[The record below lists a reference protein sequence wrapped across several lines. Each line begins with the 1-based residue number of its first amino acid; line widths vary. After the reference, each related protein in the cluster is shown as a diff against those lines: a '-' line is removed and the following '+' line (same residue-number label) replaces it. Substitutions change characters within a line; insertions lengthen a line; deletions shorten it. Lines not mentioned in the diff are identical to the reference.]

1 MGTHSA
7 KHARESGLRI
17 IVTGGGTGG
26 HTYPALT
33 TIRTIRARLAGT
45 GQQPRFLWVGVAT
58 GLEARI
64 CREEDI
70 PFRAITT
77 GKLRRSPTPRELAR
91 NVADAFRIP
100 LGMMQAFVIVLRTRP
115 DVVLSTGGY
124 VSVPIGVTAWILR
137 RPLVMHEQTATV
149 GLANRI
155 LARLA
160 TRVLLSHE
168 SSLDHLPARART
180 RGVVT
185 GNPIRPEVLAGDRE
199 RGLAGYGQDPQPPLV
214 LVTGGAT
221 GALQVNELVAGILP
235 DVLPYCHMLHQA
247 GEYGFAKARDAAAGL
262 PEALAGRYR
271 VVDYIHDELPD
282 VLAAADVVI
291 CRSGAGTVAELTGL
305 GKASILIPL
314 VPTGGDEQRRTAR
327 HLAGS
332 GAARM
337 LTGPDATSERLRDE
351 LLTLLKDPQERKSL
365 ADNARRHGRP
375 DAAAEVAEEVIS
387 AARKRKGSHVG
398 PGDGKIPGRPSAKE

>member
-1 MGTHSA
+1 MGAHSS
-7 KHARESGLRI
+7 KHLGGIRI

-33 TIRTIRARLAGT
+33 TIHELRARFAET
-45 GQQPRFLWVGVAT
+45 GIHAQFLWVGVAS
-58 GLEARI
+58 GLEAKI
-64 CREEDI
+64 CRQEHI
-70 PFRAITT
+70 PFKAITT

-100 LGMMQAFVIVLRTRP
+100 LGVLQAFGIVLRTRP

-124 VSVPIGVTAWILR
+124 VCVPIGVAAWVLR

-168 SSLDHLPARART
+168 SSIEHLPARAR
-180 RGVVT
+180 RRAVVT
-185 GNPIRPEVLAGDRE
+185 GNPIRPEVLAGDRT
-199 RGLAGYGQDPQPPLV
+199 RGLAGYGQDAQSPLV

-221 GALQVNELVAGILP
+221 GALQVNDLVAAILP
-235 DVLPYCHMLHQA
+235 DVLPYCYLLHQS
-247 GEYGFAKARDAAAGL
+247 GEYGFARAREAAAAL
-262 PEALAGRYR
+262 PGPLALRYR

-291 CRSGAGTVAELTGL
+291 CRSGASTTAELTGL
-305 GKASILIPL
+305 GKAAILIPL
-314 VPTGGDEQRRTAR
+314 VPTSGDEQRRTAR
-327 HLAGS
+327 HLAAE

-337 LTGPDATSERLRDE
+337 LTGSDATPERLRDE
-351 LLTLLKDPQERKSL
+351 LLELLKNPEERS
-365 ADNARRHGRP
+365 AMAARAREHGRP
-375 DAAAEVAEEVIS
+375 DAASRVAQEIIVAIGRR
-387 AARKRKGSHVG
+387 AAPRRQDAAAS
-398 PGDGKIPGRPSAKE
+398 R

>member
-7 KHARESGLRI
+7 KHVRKTGLRI

-33 TIRTIRARLAGT
+33 TIRTLRAEFGRT
-45 GQQPRFLWVGVAT
+45 GPPLQFLWVGVAT

-64 CREEDI
+64 CREQRI

-91 NVADAFRIP
+91 NVVDAFRIP
-100 LGMMQAFVIVLRTRP
+100 FGVLQAFGIVARYRP

-124 VSVPIGVTAWILR
+124 VCVPIGMAAWVLR
-137 RPLVMHEQTATV
+137 RPLVMHEQTAAL

-160 TRVLLSHE
+160 TRVLVSHE
-168 SSLDHLPARART
+168 SSVGHLPARARP
-180 RGVVT
+180 RAVVT

-199 RGLAGYGQDPQPPLV
+199 RGMAAYGQDPQPPLV

-221 GALQVNELVAGILP
+221 GALQVNTLVAGILP

-247 GEYGFAKARDAAAGL
+247 GQQGLAQARAAAAAL
-262 PEALAGRYR
+262 PATLAGRYR

-314 VPTGGDEQRRTAR
+314 VPTSGDEQRRTAR
-327 HLAGS
+327 HLAEA

-337 LTGPDATSERLRDE
+337 LTGPDATPERLRDE
-351 LLTLLKDPQERKSL
+351 LLTLLKDPQESRNL
-365 ADNARRHGRP
+365 ADNARTHGRP
-375 DAAAEVAEEVIS
+375 DAAQRVTQEVIS
-387 AARKRKGSHVG
+387 AARRK
-398 PGDGKIPGRPSAKE
+398 KQ

>member
-1 MGTHSA
+1 MGSHSA
-7 KHARESGLRI
+7 KHFRKVRI

-33 TIRTIRARLAGT
+33 SIRAVRARLEAAGT
-45 GQQPRFLWVGVAT
+45 RPQFLWVGVAS

-64 CREEDI
+64 CREEGI

-91 NVADAFRIP
+91 NVRDAFRIP
-100 LGMMQAFVIVLRTRP
+100 LGMLQAFVIVLRTRP

-124 VSVPIGVTAWILR
+124 VCVPIGVAAWVLR
-137 RPLVMHEQTATV
+137 RPLVMHEQVSAL

-160 TRVLLSHE
+160 TRVLLSHD
-168 SSLDHLPARART
+168 SSLEHLPAKARGRA
-180 RGVVT
+180 VVT
-185 GNPIRPEVLAGDRE
+185 GNPIRPEVLAGDSR
-199 RGLAGYGQDPQPPLV
+199 RGLAAYGAGAEPPLV

-221 GALQVNELVAGILP
+221 GAVQINELVARILP
-235 DVLPYCHMLHQA
+235 DVLPYCYLLHQS
-247 GEYGFAKARDAAAGL
+247 GEYGFANAQTAAAGL
-262 PEALAGRYR
+262 PEPLARRYR
-271 VVDYIHDELPD
+271 VVDYIHGELPD

-291 CRSGAGTVAELTGL
+291 GRSGAGTTAELTAL
-305 GKASILIPL
+305 GKPAILIPL

-327 HLAGS
+327 HLAQA

-337 LTGPDATSERLRDE
+337 LTGPDATPERLRDE
-351 LLTLLKDPQERKSL
+351 VLALLKNPQERESL
-365 ADNARRHGRP
+365 AAGARRLGRP
-375 DAAAEVAEEVIS
+375 DAADRVAEEVIA
-387 AARKRKGSHVG
+387 AARKRPAAVRSGHV
-398 PGDGKIPGRPSAKE
+398 

>member
-1 MGTHSA
+1 MGAHSA
-7 KHARESGLRI
+7 KHLRGIRI

-33 TIRTIRARLAGT
+33 TIRALRARFAETGT
-45 GQQPRFLWVGVAT
+45 HAQFLWVGVAN

-64 CREEDI
+64 CRREHI

-77 GKLRRSPTPRELAR
+77 GKLRRSPTPRELAK

-100 LGMMQAFVIVLRTRP
+100 LGVLQAFGIVLRTRP

-124 VSVPIGVTAWILR
+124 VCVPIGVAAWTLR

-168 SSLDHLPARART
+168 SSIGHLPGRAR
-180 RGVVT
+180 RRAVVT
-185 GNPIRPEVLAGDRE
+185 GNPIRPEVLAGDPL
-199 RGLAGYGQDPQPPLV
+199 RGLAAYGKDAQPPLV

-221 GALQVNELVAGILP
+221 GAVQVNDLVAGILP
-235 DVLPYCHMLHQA
+235 DVLPHCHLLHQS
-247 GEYGFAKARDAAAGL
+247 GEYGLAKARDAAAGL
-262 PEALAGRYR
+262 PAPLASRYR

-291 CRSGAGTVAELTGL
+291 GRSGASTVAELTGL
-305 GKASILIPL
+305 GKACILIPL
-314 VPTGGDEQRRTAR
+314 VPTGGDEQRGTAR
-327 HLAGS
+327 HLAGA

-337 LTGPDATSERLRDE
+337 LTGPDATPERLRDE
-351 LLTLLKDPQERKSL
+351 LLALLKDPDERKRL
-365 ADNARRHGRP
+365 ADRAREHGRP
-375 DAAAEVAEEVIS
+375 DAGDRVAQELIS
-387 AARKRKGSHVG
+387 TIRKRATQH
-398 PGDGKIPGRPSAKE
+398 RR

>member
-1 MGTHSA
+1 MGAHSS
-7 KHARESGLRI
+7 KHLGGVRI

-33 TIRTIRARLAGT
+33 TIHELRARFAETGT
-45 GQQPRFLWVGVAT
+45 HAQFLWVGVAS
-58 GLEARI
+58 GLEAKI
-64 CREEDI
+64 CSQEHI
-70 PFRAITT
+70 PFKAITT

-100 LGMMQAFVIVLRTRP
+100 LGVLQAFGIVLRTRP

-124 VSVPIGVTAWILR
+124 VCVPIGVAAWVLR

-168 SSLDHLPARART
+168 SSIEHLPARAR
-180 RGVVT
+180 RRAVVT
-185 GNPIRPEVLAGDRE
+185 GNPIRPEVLAGDRT
-199 RGLAGYGQDPQPPLV
+199 RGLAAYGRDAQPPLV

-221 GALQVNELVAGILP
+221 GALQVNDLVAAILP
-235 DVLPYCHMLHQA
+235 DVLPYCYMLHQS
-247 GEYGFAKARDAAAGL
+247 GEYGFARAREAAAAL
-262 PEALAGRYR
+262 PEPLALRYR
-271 VVDYIHDELPD
+271 VVDYIHNELPD

-291 CRSGAGTVAELTGL
+291 CRSGASTTAELTGL
-305 GKASILIPL
+305 GKAAILIPL

-327 HLAGS
+327 HLAAE

-337 LTGPDATSERLRDE
+337 LTGSDATPEQLRDDLLE
-351 LLTLLKDPQERKSL
+351 LLKNPDERSTM
-365 ADNARRHGRP
+365 AARAREHGRP
-375 DAAAEVAEEVIS
+375 DAASRVAQEIIGAIGRR
-387 AARKRKGSHVG
+387 AAPRRQAAAAS
-398 PGDGKIPGRPSAKE
+398 R

>member
-1 MGTHSA
+1 MGAHSA
-7 KHARESGLRI
+7 KHLRGI
-17 IVTGGGTGG
+17 RIVVTGGGTGG

-33 TIRTIRARLAGT
+33 TIRALRARFAETGT
-45 GQQPRFLWVGVAT
+45 NAQFLWVGVAS

-64 CREEDI
+64 CRQEGI

-77 GKLRRSPTPRELAR
+77 GKLRRSPTPRELAK

-100 LGMMQAFVIVLRTRP
+100 FGVLQAFGIVLRTRP

-124 VSVPIGVTAWILR
+124 VCVPIGVAAWALR
-137 RPLVMHEQTATV
+137 RPLVMHEQIATL

-168 SSLDHLPARART
+168 SSIGHLPGRARG
-180 RGVVT
+180 RAVVT
-185 GNPIRPEVLAGDRE
+185 GNPIRPEVLAGDGR
-199 RGLAGYGQDPQPPLV
+199 RGVAAYGTDAQPPLV

-221 GALQVNELVAGILP
+221 GAVQVNDLVARILP
-235 DVLPYCHMLHQA
+235 DVLPYCHMLHQS
-247 GEYGFAKARDAAAGL
+247 GEYGLAKAREVAAGL
-262 PEALAGRYR
+262 PEPLASRYR

-282 VLAAADVVI
+282 VLAAADVMI
-291 CRSGAGTVAELTGL
+291 CRSGASTVAELTGL
-305 GKASILIPL
+305 GKACILIPL

-327 HLAGS
+327 HLAED

-337 LTGPDATSERLRDE
+337 LTGPDATPERLRDE
-351 LLTLLKDPQERKSL
+351 LLALLKNPGERQRL
-365 ADNARRHGRP
+365 AGRAREHGRP
-375 DAAAEVAEEVIS
+375 DAGDRVAQEVMGAI
-387 AARKRKGSHVG
+387 RKRTA
-398 PGDGKIPGRPSAKE
+398 PPRR

>member
-1 MGTHSA
+1 MGAHSA
-7 KHARESGLRI
+7 KHLRGI
-17 IVTGGGTGG
+17 RIVVTGGGTGG

-33 TIRTIRARLAGT
+33 TIRALRARFAETGT
-45 GQQPRFLWVGVAT
+45 NVQFLWVGVAT

-64 CREEDI
+64 CRQEGI

-77 GKLRRSPTPRELAR
+77 GKLRRSPTPRELAK

-100 LGMMQAFVIVLRTRP
+100 LGVLQAFGIVLRTRP

-124 VSVPIGVTAWILR
+124 VCVPIGVAAWAVR
-137 RPLVMHEQTATV
+137 RPLVMHEQIVTL

-168 SSLDHLPARART
+168 SSIGHLPARARG
-180 RGVVT
+180 RAVVT
-185 GNPIRPEVLAGDRE
+185 GNPIRPEVLAGDRR
-199 RGLAGYGQDPQPPLV
+199 RGLAAYGPDAQPPLV

-221 GALQVNELVAGILP
+221 GALQVNDLVARILP
-235 DVLPYCHMLHQA
+235 DVLPHCHMLHQS
-247 GEYGFAKARDAAAGL
+247 GEYGFAKAREAAAGL
-262 PEALAGRYR
+262 PEPLARRYR

-291 CRSGAGTVAELTGL
+291 ARSGASTVAELTGL
-305 GKASILIPL
+305 GKAVILIPL

-327 HLAGS
+327 HLAEA

-337 LTGPDATSERLRDE
+337 LTGADATPERLRDE
-351 LLTLLKDPQERKSL
+351 LLALLKNPGERQRM
-365 ADNARRHGRP
+365 ADAARQHGRP
-375 DAAAEVAEEVIS
+375 DAADRVAQELMGAI
-387 AARKRKGSHVG
+387 RKH
-398 PGDGKIPGRPSAKE
+398 IEPSRRTRWAG

>member
-1 MGTHSA
+1 MGAHSA
-7 KHARESGLRI
+7 KHLRKI
-17 IVTGGGTGG
+17 RIVVTGGGTGG

-33 TIRTIRARLAGT
+33 TIRALQGRFAETGT
-45 GQQPRFLWVGVAT
+45 SAQFLWVGVAS
-58 GLEARI
+58 GLEAKI
-64 CREEDI
+64 CRQEGI

-100 LGMMQAFVIVLRTRP
+100 LGVLQAFGIVLRTRP

-124 VSVPIGVTAWILR
+124 VCVPIGVAAWALR
-137 RPLVMHEQTATV
+137 RPLVMHEQTATL

-168 SSLDHLPARART
+168 SSLGHLPARARG

-185 GNPIRPEVLAGDRE
+185 GNPIRPEVLAGDGQ
-199 RGLAGYGQDPQPPLV
+199 RGAAAYGTDAQPPLV

-221 GALQVNELVAGILP
+221 GALQVNNLVARILP
-235 DVLPYCHMLHQA
+235 DVLPYCHMLHQS
-247 GEYGFAKARDAAAGL
+247 GEYGFDQAREVAAGL
-262 PEALAGRYR
+262 PEPLAARYR

-291 CRSGAGTVAELTGL
+291 GRSGASTVAELTGL
-305 GKASILIPL
+305 GKACILIPL

-327 HLAGS
+327 HLAEA

-337 LTGPDATSERLRDE
+337 LTGPDATPERLRDE
-351 LLTLLKDPQERKSL
+351 LLALIKNPEERQRL
-365 ADNARRHGRP
+365 ADRAREHGRP
-375 DAAAEVAEEVIS
+375 DAAERVAEQVESTI
-387 AARKRKGSHVG
+387 RKR
-398 PGDGKIPGRPSAKE
+398 SAPPRG

>member
-1 MGTHSA
+1 MGAHSA
-7 KHARESGLRI
+7 KHLRGIRI

-33 TIRTIRARLAGT
+33 TIRALRARFAESGT
-45 GQQPRFLWVGVAT
+45 HAQFLWVGVAS

-64 CREEDI
+64 CRQEHI

-100 LGMMQAFVIVLRTRP
+100 LGVLQAFGIVLRTRP

-124 VSVPIGVTAWILR
+124 VCVPIGVAAWILR
-137 RPLVMHEQTATV
+137 RPLVMHEQIATL

-160 TRVLLSHE
+160 TRILLSHE
-168 SSLDHLPARART
+168 SSMEHLPARAR
-180 RGVVT
+180 RRAVVT
-185 GNPIRPEVLAGDRE
+185 GNPIRPEVLAGDRL
-199 RGLAGYGQDPQPPLV
+199 RGLSGYGKDAQPPLV

-235 DVLPYCHMLHQA
+235 DVLPYCFMLHQS
-247 GEYGFAKARDAAAGL
+247 GEYGFARAQQAAASL
-262 PEALAGRYR
+262 TEPLASHYR
-271 VVDYIHDELPD
+271 VVEYIHDELPD
-282 VLAAADVVI
+282 VLAAADVVVG
-291 CRSGAGTVAELTGL
+291 RSGASTVAELTGL
-305 GKASILIPL
+305 GKACILIPL

-327 HLAGS
+327 HLAED

-337 LTGPDATSERLRDE
+337 LTGPDATPERLRDE
-351 LLTLLKDPQERKSL
+351 LLELLKNPQERNSM
-365 ADNARRHGRP
+365 AARAREHGRP
-375 DAAAEVAEEVIS
+375 DAADRVAQEIIAAIGRRS
-387 AARKRKGSHVG
+387 APH
-398 PGDGKIPGRPSAKE
+398 RP

>member
-1 MGTHSA
+1 MGAHSS
-7 KHARESGLRI
+7 KHLGGVRI

-33 TIRTIRARLAGT
+33 TIHELRARFAETGT
-45 GQQPRFLWVGVAT
+45 HAQFLWVGVAS
-58 GLEARI
+58 GLEAKI
-64 CREEDI
+64 CSQEHI
-70 PFRAITT
+70 PFKAITT

-100 LGMMQAFVIVLRTRP
+100 LGVLQAFGIVLRTRP

-124 VSVPIGVTAWILR
+124 VCVPIGVAAWVLR

-168 SSLDHLPARART
+168 SSIEHLPARAR
-180 RGVVT
+180 RRAVVT
-185 GNPIRPEVLAGDRE
+185 GNPIRPEVLAGDRT
-199 RGLAGYGQDPQPPLV
+199 RGLAAYGRDAQPPLV

-221 GALQVNELVAGILP
+221 GALQVNDLVAAILP
-235 DVLPYCHMLHQA
+235 DVLPYCYMLHQS
-247 GEYGFAKARDAAAGL
+247 GEYGFARAREAAAAL
-262 PEALAGRYR
+262 PEPLALRYR
-271 VVDYIHDELPD
+271 VVDYIHNELPD

-291 CRSGAGTVAELTGL
+291 CRSGASTTAELTGL
-305 GKASILIPL
+305 GKAAILIPL

-327 HLAGS
+327 HLAAE

-337 LTGPDATSERLRDE
+337 LTGSDATPEALRDE
-351 LLTLLKDPQERKSL
+351 LLELLKDPEERSTL
-365 ADNARRHGRP
+365 AARAREHGRP
-375 DAAAEVAEEVIS
+375 DAASRVAQEIIGAIGRR
-387 AARKRKGSHVG
+387 AAPRRQAAAAS
-398 PGDGKIPGRPSAKE
+398 R

>member
-1 MGTHSA
+1 MGAHSA
-7 KHARESGLRI
+7 RNLRGIRI

-33 TIRTIRARLAGT
+33 TIRALQSRFAASGTRA
-45 GQQPRFLWVGVAT
+45 QFLWVGVAG

-64 CREEDI
+64 CREQHI

-100 LGMMQAFVIVLRTRP
+100 LGVLQAFGIVLRTRP

-124 VSVPIGVTAWILR
+124 VCVPVGVAAWVLR
-137 RPLVMHEQTATV
+137 RPLVMHEQTSTV

-168 SSLDHLPARART
+168 SSAGRLPGRAR
-180 RGVVT
+180 RRAVVT
-185 GNPIRPEVLAGDRE
+185 GNPVRPEVLAGDRV
-199 RGLAGYGQDPQPPLV
+199 RGVAAYGAEAQPPLV

-221 GALQVNELVAGILP
+221 GALQVNDLVAGILP
-235 DVLPYCHMLHQA
+235 DVLPYCFMLHQS
-247 GEYGFAKARDAAAGL
+247 GEYGFARAREAAAAL
-262 PEALAGRYR
+262 PGPLARRYR
-271 VVDYIHDELPD
+271 VVDYIHDELPG

-291 CRSGAGTVAELTGL
+291 CRSGASTTAELTGL
-305 GKASILIPL
+305 GKACILIPL
-314 VPTGGDEQRRTAR
+314 VPTGGDEQRRTASY
-327 HLAGS
+327 LAAE

-337 LTGPDATSERLRDE
+337 LTGPDATPERLRDE
-351 LLTLLKDPQERKSL
+351 LMQLLKNPDERS
-365 ADNARRHGRP
+365 AMAARARALGRP
-375 DAAAEVAEEVIS
+375 DAAGRVAGEIIGAVRRR
-387 AARKRKGSHVG
+387 A
-398 PGDGKIPGRPSAKE
+398 IPQRP

>member
-1 MGTHSA
+1 MGAHSS
-7 KHARESGLRI
+7 KHLGGIRI

-33 TIRTIRARLAGT
+33 TIHELRARFAET
-45 GQQPRFLWVGVAT
+45 GIHAQFLWVGVAS
-58 GLEARI
+58 GLEAKI
-64 CREEDI
+64 CRQEHI
-70 PFRAITT
+70 PFKAITT

-100 LGMMQAFVIVLRTRP
+100 LGVLQAFGIVLRTRP

-124 VSVPIGVTAWILR
+124 VCVPIGVAAWVLR

-168 SSLDHLPARART
+168 SSIEHLPARAR
-180 RGVVT
+180 RRAVVT
-185 GNPIRPEVLAGDRE
+185 GNPIRPEVLAGDRT
-199 RGLAGYGQDPQPPLV
+199 RGLAGYGQDAQSPLV

-221 GALQVNELVAGILP
+221 GALQVNDLVAAILP
-235 DVLPYCHMLHQA
+235 DVLPYCYLLHQS
-247 GEYGFAKARDAAAGL
+247 GEYGFARAREAAAAL
-262 PEALAGRYR
+262 PGPLALRYR

-291 CRSGAGTVAELTGL
+291 CRSGASTTAELTGL
-305 GKASILIPL
+305 GKAAILIPL
-314 VPTGGDEQRRTAR
+314 VPTSGDEQRRTAR
-327 HLAGS
+327 HLAAE

-337 LTGPDATSERLRDE
+337 LTGSDATPERLRDE
-351 LLTLLKDPQERKSL
+351 LLELLKNPEERSTM
-365 ADNARRHGRP
+365 AARAREHGRP
-375 DAAAEVAEEVIS
+375 DAASRVAQEIIVAIGRR
-387 AARKRKGSHVG
+387 AAPRRQDAAAS
-398 PGDGKIPGRPSAKE
+398 R

>member
-1 MGTHSA
+1 MGSHSA
-7 KHARESGLRI
+7 KHFRGLRI

-33 TIRTIRARLAGT
+33 TIRAIRARLAGDRA
-45 GQQPRFLWVGVAT
+45 QPQFLWVGVAS
-58 GLEARI
+58 GLEAKI
-64 CREEDI
+64 CRQEGI

-100 LGMMQAFVIVLRTRP
+100 LGMLQAFVIVLRTRP

-124 VSVPIGVTAWILR
+124 VCVPIGVAAWILR
-137 RPLVMHEQTATV
+137 RPLVMHEQVATL

-168 SSLDHLPARART
+168 SSLGHLPGRAR
-180 RGVVT
+180 RRALVT
-185 GNPIRPEVLAGDRE
+185 GNPIRPEVLTGDPA
-199 RGLAGYGQDPQPPLV
+199 RGMAAYGTDAEGPLV

-221 GALQVNELVAGILP
+221 GAVQINQLVAGILP
-235 DVLPYCHMLHQA
+235 DVLPYCHMLHQS
-247 GEYGFAKARDAAAGL
+247 GEYGFAQARAVAAAL
-262 PEALAGRYR
+262 PEPLARRYR
-271 VVDYIHDELPD
+271 VTDYIHGELPD
-282 VLAAADVVI
+282 VLAAADVI
-291 CRSGAGTVAELTGL
+291 IGRSGAGTTAELTAL

-327 HLAGS
+327 HLAAS

-337 LTGPDATSERLRDE
+337 LTGADATPERLRDE
-351 LLTLLKDPQERKSL
+351 LLALLKDPAERENL
-365 ADNARRHGRP
+365 AGQARRLGRP
-375 DAAAEVAEEVIS
+375 DAGDRVAAEVIG
-387 AARKRKGSHVG
+387 AARAG
-398 PGDGKIPGRPSAKE
+398 GRPATEG

>member
-7 KHARESGLRI
+7 KHVRKTGLRI

-33 TIRTIRARLAGT
+33 TIRTIRAELGRT
-45 GQQPRFLWVGVAT
+45 GPPLQFLWVGVAT

-64 CREEDI
+64 CREERI

-91 NVADAFRIP
+91 NVVDAFRIP
-100 LGMMQAFVIVLRTRP
+100 FGVLQAFAIVARYRP

-124 VSVPIGVTAWILR
+124 VCVPIGVAAWVLR
-137 RPLVMHEQTATV
+137 RPLVMHEQIAAL

-168 SSLDHLPARART
+168 SSVSHLPARARP
-180 RGVVT
+180 RAVVT
-185 GNPIRPEVLAGDRE
+185 GNPIRPEVLAGDRG
-199 RGLAGYGQDPQPPLV
+199 RGLAAYGQDPQPPLV

-221 GALQVNELVAGILP
+221 GALQVNNLVAGILP

-247 GEYGFAKARDAAAGL
+247 GQQGLAQARAAAAAL
-262 PEALAGRYR
+262 PQTLAGRYR

-305 GKASILIPL
+305 GKAAILIPL

-327 HLAGS
+327 HLAEA

-337 LTGPDATSERLRDE
+337 LTGPDATPERLRDE
-351 LLTLLKDPQERKSL
+351 LLTLLKDPQESKSL
-365 ADNARRHGRP
+365 ADNARTHGRP
-375 DAAAEVAEEVIS
+375 DAAQRVAQEVIS
-387 AARKRKGSHVG
+387 AARR
-398 PGDGKIPGRPSAKE
+398 RNQ

>member
-1 MGTHSA
+1 MGAHSS
-7 KHARESGLRI
+7 KHLGGIRI

-33 TIRTIRARLAGT
+33 TIHELRARFAET
-45 GQQPRFLWVGVAT
+45 GIHAQFLWVGVAS
-58 GLEARI
+58 GLEAKI
-64 CREEDI
+64 CRQEHI
-70 PFRAITT
+70 PFKAITT

-100 LGMMQAFVIVLRTRP
+100 LGVLQAFGIVLRTRP

-124 VSVPIGVTAWILR
+124 VCVPIGVAAWVLR

-168 SSLDHLPARART
+168 SSIEHLPARAR
-180 RGVVT
+180 RRAVVT
-185 GNPIRPEVLAGDRE
+185 GNPVRPEVLAGDRT
-199 RGLAGYGQDPQPPLV
+199 RGLTGYGQDAQPPLV

-221 GALQVNELVAGILP
+221 GALQVNDLVAAILP
-235 DVLPYCHMLHQA
+235 DVLQYCYLLHQS
-247 GEYGFAKARDAAAGL
+247 GQYGFARAREAAAAL
-262 PEALAGRYR
+262 PEPLALRYR

-291 CRSGAGTVAELTGL
+291 CRSGASTTAELTGL
-305 GKASILIPL
+305 GKAAILIPL
-314 VPTGGDEQRRTAR
+314 VPTSGDEQRRTAR
-327 HLAGS
+327 HLAAE

-337 LTGPDATSERLRDE
+337 LTGSDATPERLRDE
-351 LLTLLKDPQERKSL
+351 LLELLKNPEERS
-365 ADNARRHGRP
+365 AMAARAREHGRP
-375 DAAAEVAEEVIS
+375 DAASQVAQEITVAIGRR
-387 AARKRKGSHVG
+387 AAPRRQDAAAS
-398 PGDGKIPGRPSAKE
+398 R

>member
-1 MGTHSA
+1 MGAHSS
-7 KHARESGLRI
+7 KHLGGIRI

-33 TIRTIRARLAGT
+33 TIHELRARFAET
-45 GQQPRFLWVGVAT
+45 GIHAQFLWVGVAS
-58 GLEARI
+58 GLEAKI
-64 CREEDI
+64 CRQEHI
-70 PFRAITT
+70 PFKAITT

-100 LGMMQAFVIVLRTRP
+100 LGVLQAFGIVLRTRP

-124 VSVPIGVTAWILR
+124 VCVPIGVAAWVLR

-168 SSLDHLPARART
+168 SSIEHLPARAR
-180 RGVVT
+180 RRAVVT
-185 GNPIRPEVLAGDRE
+185 GNPIRPEVLAGDRT
-199 RGLAGYGQDPQPPLV
+199 RGLAGYGKDAQPPLV

-221 GALQVNELVAGILP
+221 GALQVNDLVAAILP
-235 DVLPYCHMLHQA
+235 DVLPYCYLLHQS
-247 GEYGFAKARDAAAGL
+247 GEYGFARAREAAAAL
-262 PEALAGRYR
+262 PEQLALRYR

-291 CRSGAGTVAELTGL
+291 CRSGASTTAELTGL
-305 GKASILIPL
+305 GKAAILIPL
-314 VPTGGDEQRRTAR
+314 VPTGGDEQRRTAK
-327 HLAGS
+327 HLAAE

-337 LTGPDATSERLRDE
+337 LTGSDATPERLRDE
-351 LLTLLKDPQERKSL
+351 LLELLKNPEERSIM
-365 ADNARRHGRP
+365 AARAREHGRP
-375 DAAAEVAEEVIS
+375 DAASRVAQEIITAIGGR
-387 AARKRKGSHVG
+387 AAPRRQDAAAS
-398 PGDGKIPGRPSAKE
+398 R

>member
-1 MGTHSA
+1 MGAHSS
-7 KHARESGLRI
+7 KHLGGIRI

-33 TIRTIRARLAGT
+33 TIHELRAWFAET
-45 GQQPRFLWVGVAT
+45 GIHAQFLWVGVAS
-58 GLEARI
+58 GLEAKI
-64 CREEDI
+64 CRQEHI
-70 PFRAITT
+70 PFKAITT

-100 LGMMQAFVIVLRTRP
+100 LGVLQAFGIVLRTRP

-124 VSVPIGVTAWILR
+124 VCVPIGVAAWVLR

-168 SSLDHLPARART
+168 SSIEHLPARAR
-180 RGVVT
+180 RRAVVT
-185 GNPIRPEVLAGDRE
+185 GNPIRPEVLAGDRT
-199 RGLAGYGQDPQPPLV
+199 RGLAGYGQDAQSPLV

-221 GALQVNELVAGILP
+221 GALQVNDLVAAILP
-235 DVLPYCHMLHQA
+235 DVLPYCYLLHQS
-247 GEYGFAKARDAAAGL
+247 GEYGFARAREAAAAL
-262 PEALAGRYR
+262 PGPLALRYR

-291 CRSGAGTVAELTGL
+291 CRSGASTTAELTGL
-305 GKASILIPL
+305 GKAAILIPL
-314 VPTGGDEQRRTAR
+314 VPTSGDEQRRTAR
-327 HLAGS
+327 HLAAE

-337 LTGPDATSERLRDE
+337 LTGSDATPERLRDE
-351 LLTLLKDPQERKSL
+351 LLELLKNPEERS
-365 ADNARRHGRP
+365 AMAARAREHGRP
-375 DAAAEVAEEVIS
+375 DAASRVAQEITVAIGRR
-387 AARKRKGSHVG
+387 AAPRRQDAAAS
-398 PGDGKIPGRPSAKE
+398 R

>member
-1 MGTHSA
+1 MGSHSA
-7 KHARESGLRI
+7 KHLRGMRI

-33 TIRTIRARLAGT
+33 TIRAVRARLEAAGAR
-45 GQQPRFLWVGVAT
+45 PRFLWVGVAT

-64 CREEDI
+64 CRQEGI

-77 GKLRRSPTPRELAR
+77 GKLRRSPTPRELAK
-91 NVADAFRIP
+91 NIADAFRIP
-100 LGMMQAFVIVLRTRP
+100 LGMVQAFVIVLRTRP

-124 VSVPIGVTAWILR
+124 VCVPIGVAAWLLR
-137 RPLVMHEQTATV
+137 RPLVMHEQVSAL

-160 TRVLLSHE
+160 TRVLLSHD
-168 SSLDHLPARART
+168 SSLAHLPGGARGRA
-180 RGVVT
+180 VVT
-185 GNPIRPEVLAGDRE
+185 GNPIRPEVLTGDPG
-199 RGLAGYGQDPQPPLV
+199 RGLASYGPGAQPPLV

-235 DVLPYCHMLHQA
+235 DVLPYCHMLHQS
-247 GEYGFAKARDAAAGL
+247 GEYGFATAQAVAAAL
-262 PEALAGRYR
+262 PEPLRHRYR
-271 VVDYIHDELPD
+271 VVDFIHDEMPD

-291 CRSGAGTVAELTGL
+291 ARSGAGTTAELTAL
-305 GKASILIPL
+305 GKPAILIPL

-327 HLAGS
+327 HLAES

-337 LTGPDATSERLRDE
+337 LTGPDATPERLRDE
-351 LLTLLKDPQERKSL
+351 LLALLKDPQERERL
-365 ADNARRHGRP
+365 AAGARRLGRP
-375 DAAAEVAEEVIS
+375 DAAERVAGEVIG
-387 AARKRKGSHVG
+387 AAR
-398 PGDGKIPGRPSAKE
+398 GRRPRRNA

>member
-1 MGTHSA
+1 MGAHSS
-7 KHARESGLRI
+7 KHLGGIRI

-33 TIRTIRARLAGT
+33 TIHELRARFAET
-45 GQQPRFLWVGVAT
+45 GIHAQFLWVGVAS
-58 GLEARI
+58 GLEAKI
-64 CREEDI
+64 CRQEHI
-70 PFRAITT
+70 PFKAITT

-100 LGMMQAFVIVLRTRP
+100 LGVLQAFGIVLRTRP

-124 VSVPIGVTAWILR
+124 VCVPIGVAAWVLR

-168 SSLDHLPARART
+168 SSIEHLPARAR
-180 RGVVT
+180 RRAVVT
-185 GNPIRPEVLAGDRE
+185 GNPIRPEVLAGDRT
-199 RGLAGYGQDPQPPLV
+199 RGLAGYGQDAQSPLV

-221 GALQVNELVAGILP
+221 GALQVNDLVAAILP
-235 DVLPYCHMLHQA
+235 DVLPYCYLLHQS
-247 GEYGFAKARDAAAGL
+247 GEYGFARAREAAAAL
-262 PEALAGRYR
+262 PGPLALRYR

-291 CRSGAGTVAELTGL
+291 CRSGASTTAELTGL
-305 GKASILIPL
+305 GKAAILIPL
-314 VPTGGDEQRRTAR
+314 VPTSGDEQRRTAR
-327 HLAGS
+327 HLAAE

-337 LTGPDATSERLRDE
+337 LTGSDATPERLRDE
-351 LLTLLKDPQERKSL
+351 LLELLKNPEERS
-365 ADNARRHGRP
+365 AMAARAREHGRP
-375 DAAAEVAEEVIS
+375 DAASRVAQEIIVAIGRR
-387 AARKRKGSHVG
+387 AAPRRQDAATS
-398 PGDGKIPGRPSAKE
+398 R

>member
-1 MGTHSA
+1 MARNGHFTREGMGAHSA
-7 KHARESGLRI
+7 KHLRGIRI

-33 TIRTIRARLAGT
+33 TIRALRAGFAGSGT
-45 GQQPRFLWVGVAT
+45 HAQFLWVGVAS

-64 CREEDI
+64 CRQDDI
-70 PFRAITT
+70 PFRAIVT

-100 LGMMQAFVIVLRTRP
+100 LGMLQAFGIVLRTRP

-124 VSVPIGVTAWILR
+124 VCVPIGVAAWALR
-137 RPLVMHEQTATV
+137 RPLVMHEQTSTV

-168 SSLDHLPARART
+168 ASLQHLPARARS
-180 RGVVT
+180 RAVVT
-185 GNPIRPEVLAGDRE
+185 GNPIRPEVLAGDRT
-199 RGLAGYGQDPQPPLV
+199 RGLAAYGPGAQPPLV

-221 GALQVNELVAGILP
+221 GALQVNELIAGILP
-235 DVLPYCHMLHQA
+235 DVLPYCYLLHQS
-247 GEYGFAKARDAAAGL
+247 GEYGFARAREAAAGL
-262 PEALAGRYR
+262 PGALASRCR

-291 CRSGAGTVAELTGL
+291 CRSGASTVAELTGL
-305 GKASILIPL
+305 GKACILIPL

-327 HLAGS
+327 HLAAD

-337 LTGPDATSERLRDE
+337 LTGPDATPERLRGE
-351 LLTLLKDPQERKSL
+351 LLELLKNPGQRESM
-365 ADNARRHGRP
+365 AARAREHGRP
-375 DAAAEVAEEVIS
+375 DAAGRVAEEIIGAIGKR
-387 AARKRKGSHVG
+387 AA
-398 PGDGKIPGRPSAKE
+398 PPRP

>member
-1 MGTHSA
+1 MGAHSS
-7 KHARESGLRI
+7 KHLGGIRI

-33 TIRTIRARLAGT
+33 TIHELRAWFAET
-45 GQQPRFLWVGVAT
+45 GIHAQFLWVGVAS
-58 GLEARI
+58 GLEAKI
-64 CREEDI
+64 CRQEHI
-70 PFRAITT
+70 PFKAITT

-100 LGMMQAFVIVLRTRP
+100 LGVLQAFGIVLRTRP

-124 VSVPIGVTAWILR
+124 VCVPIGVAAWVLR

-168 SSLDHLPARART
+168 SSIEHLPARAR
-180 RGVVT
+180 RRAVVT
-185 GNPIRPEVLAGDRE
+185 GNPIRPEVLAGDRT
-199 RGLAGYGQDPQPPLV
+199 RGLAGYGQDAQSPLV

-221 GALQVNELVAGILP
+221 GALQVNDLVAAILP
-235 DVLPYCHMLHQA
+235 DVLPYCYLLHQS
-247 GEYGFAKARDAAAGL
+247 GEYGFARAREAAAAL
-262 PEALAGRYR
+262 PGPLALRYR

-291 CRSGAGTVAELTGL
+291 CRSGASTTAELTGL
-305 GKASILIPL
+305 GKAAILIPL
-314 VPTGGDEQRRTAR
+314 VPTSGDEQRRTAR
-327 HLAGS
+327 HLAAE

-337 LTGPDATSERLRDE
+337 LTGSDATPERLRDE
-351 LLTLLKDPQERKSL
+351 LLELLKNPEERS
-365 ADNARRHGRP
+365 AMAARAREHGRP
-375 DAAAEVAEEVIS
+375 DAASRVAQEIIVAIGRR
-387 AARKRKGSHVG
+387 AAPRRQDAAAS
-398 PGDGKIPGRPSAKE
+398 R